1 MLEIAVEHVKRVR
14 SVVHGRLESN
24 PVSGPALQPD
34 REPIHAG
41 ALSRITQ
48 SWIRCLN
55 EYKLDPGASNDPEVV
70 PLAELHLRQERLA
83 DLQAVAKVEMA
94 NLYQQLAGSGYAIML
109 TDRDGVLLNYFG
121 DPAFTHAA
129 SKTGL
134 MPGALWNERAQ
145 GTNGMGTCLFEQRP
159 LTVHQDEHYLS
170 RNIGLSCAA
179 APIFDHDGELV
190 GVLDASGESHL
201 AQQHTLALVSM
212 SVQMIENRVFLQR
225 FRHDYIV
232 RFHNRPE
239 FVGTLSEG
247 AIALS
252 VTGKVLA
259 ATRCALFQLGL
270 RSRSEIVGRDIA
282 ELFNVTFC
290 GLIDSSVRKA
300 FHPVPIFETRNGARF
315 FAVMYQPVAHGTARP
330 VLRGGSD
337 GAASAAAPRTAPP
350 SGTAQTPLDALQ
362 FGDPSMAASIETVKR
377 VLERNVAI
385 LLQGETGT
393 GKEMFARAAH
403 LSSSRAARPFVAINC
418 ASIPEALIESEL
430 FGYRSGAFTG
440 ASKEG
445 QRGKLL
451 QANGGTLFLDEI
463 GDMPVTLQARLLRV
477 LEEREVV
484 PLGSETPVKLDIHLI
499 SATHCDLHK
508 KICQGEFR
516 EDLYYRLQGV
526 TIALPALRERADRRN
541 LIRHLAAEES
551 DEGNPVEL
559 DERLLDLLDRQRW
572 PGNVRQLRHLLRTMI
587 ALRENDL
594 LTTRDLPPDYPSGA
608 RVTAI
613 AAILP
618 GSPSSAGNKS
628 GNDIPADM
636 PRADAA
642 SMAAEP
648 TSADIGIAAV
658 AMPKLNPLE
667 SAERAALMQELAR
680 RDWNLSSVARELN
693 ISRNTLYRK
702 LERLHITPPD
712 KSLFH

>member
-1 MLEIAVEHVKRVR
+1 MLEIAVEHVRRVH
-14 SVVHGRLESN
+14 SVVHGRPESN
-24 PVSGPALQPD
+24 HALGSASPPG
-34 REPIHAG
+34 REPGHSG
-41 ALSRITQ
+41 AVNRITQ

-55 EYKLDPGASNDPEVV
+55 EYKLDPGACNDPEVV
-70 PLAELHLRQERLA
+70 SPAELQARQERVA

-134 MPGALWNERAQ
+134 MPGALWSERVQ
-145 GTNGMGTCLFEQRP
+145 GTNGMGTCLFERRP

-179 APIFDHDGELV
+179 APIFDHQGELV

-212 SVQMIENRVFLQR
+212 SVQMIENRVFLHR
-225 FRHDYIV
+225 FRNDYIV

-259 ATRCALFQLGL
+259 ATRSALFQLGL
-270 RSRSEIVGRDIA
+270 DCSSDIVGRDIA

-290 GLIDSSVRKA
+290 GLLDSSVRKA
-300 FHPVPIFETRNGARF
+300 FHPVPIFETRSGARF
-315 FAVMYQPVAHGTARP
+315 FAVMYQPVSNTGARTA
-330 VLRGGSD
+330 LRGGTD
-337 GAASAAAPRTAPP
+337 ASSAPRPGKP
-350 SGTAQTPLDALQ
+350 GAQTALDALH
-362 FGDPSMAASIETVKR
+362 FGDPSMAAHIDVAKR
-377 VLERNVAI
+377 VLERKVAM
-385 LLQGETGT
+385 LLYGETGT
-393 GKEMFARAAH
+393 GKEMFARAVH
-403 LSSSRAARPFVAINC
+403 LSSSRAAKPFVAINC

-440 ASKEG
+440 ASKDG

-477 LEEREVV
+477 LEEREVT
-484 PLGSETPVKLDIHLI
+484 PLGSDNPVKLDIHLI
-499 SATHCDLHK
+499 SATHCDLQK
-508 KICQGEFR
+508 KISEGEFR

-526 TIALPALRERADRRN
+526 TITLPPLCQRADRCA

-551 DEGNPVEL
+551 DAGSRVEI
-559 DERLLDLLDRQRW
+559 DDDLLALLDRQRW

-587 ALRENDL
+587 ALRESDRL
-594 LTTRDLPPDYPSGA
+594 SMRDLPLEYRLAPA
-608 RVTAI
+608 
-613 AAILP
+613 
-618 GSPSSAGNKS
+618 
-628 GNDIPADM
+628 IPALPHEAGSMMNVLGQDNVRHHAANAPDTM
-636 PRADAA
+636 PDDLPDGAPHAA
-642 SMAAEP
+642 AAACPPATE
-648 TSADIGIAAV
+648 
-658 AMPKLNPLE
+658 KLNPLE
-667 SAERAALMQELAR
+667 SAERHALLQELTR
-680 RDWNLSSVARELN
+680 RDWNLSSVARELS

-702 LERLHITPPD
+702 LERLHIKPPE